1 MDLDG
6 HSHQRQERRT
16 TRRTMPIQMIWL
28 FCRWKKMKLTTKVFF
43 HPLPGD
49 QKCWPD
55 HFLAPNSTKLQRG
68 EIWIQIKA
76 FNQPRL
82 RCNHGLLSQ
91 RSNGVCARK
100 APTLMTG
107 LPEEYDEPILVW
119 NYICILEIMRYS
131 IFAHISLLWHCN
143 NLLFSHFKEP
153 YFCLLTP
160 DPVTHT
166 HMFSIQVK

>member
-1 MDLDG
+1 MGLGKPPRWQMDLDG
-6 HSHQRQERRT
+6 LSHQSEM
-16 TRRTMPIQMIWL
+16 TR
-28 FCRWKKMKLTTKVFF
+28 KKNNANSNDLTVLPLKKNETNNMVSF

-76 FNQPRL
+76 FNQLRL

-100 APTLMTG
+100 APTLMLG
-107 LPEEYDEPILVW
+107 LLEEYDGPILV
-119 NYICILEIMRYS
+119 
-131 IFAHISLLWHCN
+131 
-143 NLLFSHFKEP
+143 
-153 YFCLLTP
+153 
-160 DPVTHT
+160 
-166 HMFSIQVK
+166 